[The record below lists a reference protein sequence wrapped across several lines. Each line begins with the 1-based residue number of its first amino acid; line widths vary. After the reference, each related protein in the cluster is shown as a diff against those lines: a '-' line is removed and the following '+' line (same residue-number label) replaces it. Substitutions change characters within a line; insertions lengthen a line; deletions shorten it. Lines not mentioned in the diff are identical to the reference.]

1 MTDSCDSLAVSFYA
15 WNSPLICQENW
26 SLCLGYCAAYYE
38 YAHAFLKVNKLF
50 KGLTITAGAHS
61 VSLLL

>member
-1 MTDSCDSLAVSFYA
+1 MLGIPPSSAKK
-15 WNSPLICQENW
+15 NW

-38 YAHAFLKVNKLF
+38 YVHAFLKVNKLF